1 MESSARALA
10 GVVVLVHMA
19 FVAFVVAGGL
29 LALRWPRVA
38 WVHLPAALWGAT
50 IAFGGVV
57 CPLTPL
63 ENWLRRRAGEV
74 GYAGGFIEHYVTP
87 VLYPEGL
94 TRELQWAL
102 AAVAVLANG
111 LIYGFVVRR
120 AKPPSPKRELGG
132 L

>member
-1 MESSARALA
+1 MLF
-10 GVVVLVHMA
+10 VVL
-19 FVAFVVAGGL
+19 GGL
-29 LALRWPRVA
+29 LVA
-38 WVHLPAALWGAT
+38 RHRRLMIPHLLCAAWGVF
-50 IAFGGVV
+50 IAASGGI